1 MNTSLK
7 RPAAALVA
15 VIGAVVVAGSVLSAQ
30 RAAKTADG
38 HPDLQGIRL
47 NDTATPLE
55 RLKDWAGKATLSDDE
70 AREYEKRYQLDRTA
84 ALTRDTAEFELDVA
98 GDLDTYEPG
107 RLLPGNR
114 TSLITDPTDG
124 RVPALT
130 TEAQRR
136 LSNQNERL
144 NGHYAEGPENFTN
157 PERCLI
163 VANTSA
169 PPMLPAFYNNSVQI
183 VQTHDY
189 VVIQSEMIHDA
200 RIVPL
205 DRRTHLPAGLGQW
218 RGDSIGHWEGDTLVV
233 DTTNFSDKTTLRGS
247 GPGLHVTERFSLADG
262 NTLRYQFTVDDPA
275 SFVRSWSGESA
286 MTRTND
292 LMFEYACHEGNQSLP
307 NTMRGRRFAEHE
319 EGTQKPQRTQNK

>member
-1 MNTSLK
+1 
-7 RPAAALVA
+7 
-15 VIGAVVVAGSVLSAQ
+15 
-30 RAAKTADG
+30 
-38 HPDLQGIRL
+38 L

-55 RLKDWAGKATLSDDE
+55 RLKDWAGKATLSDGE

-136 LSNQNERL
+136 LSSQNERL

-189 VVIQSEMIHDA
+189 VVIQSEMIHDT

-233 DTTNFSDKTTLRGS
+233 DTTNFNGKGWIATHAAAGWIRGIPQSRACHVVERLRRADANTI
-247 GPGLHVTERFSLADG
+247 HYEVTI
-262 NTLRYQFTVDDPA
+262 DDPN
-275 SFVRSWSGESA
+275 VY
-286 MTRTND
+286 TRPWTVAFPLNRD
-292 LMFEYACHEGNQSLP
+292 DPYRIYEYACHEGNHALENMLRLP
-307 NTMRGRRFAEHE
+307 EREN
-319 EGTQKPQRTQNK
+319 QRER